1 VLLRNVTTRSVCGL
15 ILVLLVSGCAG
26 SSPPADR
33 MDLMERYRAAIED
46 AETAEPSE
54 ISTSLAPVT
63 PYNAT
68 LRRRPSPVDG
78 EPDHVRVVTWTDAFG
93 TSAAGDSLTTESVI
107 WVTLVPTLR
116 SFCRDESLSGPAL
129 DIRLA
134 QRLGL
139 PPDGAYERFVEL
151 WVRPADLRR
160 PCPDPEITD
169 RECELEPP
177 RPSDTVRIDSAHTA
191 WMERTRT
198 ESYTPAGYPWTRL
211 GYTYDWNPATGEV
224 GPSEY
229 IVREEATVAVH
240 SIAATDA
247 YCSAP

>member
-1 VLLRNVTTRSVCGL
+1 VLLRNVTTRTVCGL
-15 ILVLLVSGCAG
+15 ILVLLLSGCAG

-33 MDLMERYRAAIED
+33 ADLKEQYRAAIED

-63 PYNAT
+63 PYNTT
-68 LRRRPSPVDG
+68 LQRRPSPVDG
-78 EPDHVRVVTWTDAFG
+78 EPAHVRVVTWTDAFG
-93 TSAAGDSLTTESVI
+93 TSAAGDSLTTKSVI

-116 SFCRDESLSGPAL
+116 AFCRYESLSGPAL
-129 DIRLA
+129 DVRLA

-139 PPDGAYERFVEL
+139 PPDGAYPRFVEL

-224 GPSEY
+224 GLSEY

-240 SIAATDA
+240 SIASTDA
-247 YCSAP
+247 YCRKP